1 MWKKVSKSKLYQY
14 MFIIIITG
22 YIGFTGFFYS
32 LYLIFYELLVEPLL
46 PKHWYGQG
54 DAKQFVVSVILIGNF
69 ILMLYIKRY
78 FATKYTRI
86 NSKNMGKA
94 KKAEVKDLNL
104 VAVFVAIVTTIVYI
118 VVFDQYYI
126 WYSYR

>member
-1 MWKKVSKSKLYQY
+1 
-14 MFIIIITG
+14 
-22 YIGFTGFFYS
+22 
-32 LYLIFYELLVEPLL
+32 
-46 PKHWYGQG
+46 
-54 DAKQFVVSVILIGNF
+54 
-69 ILMLYIKRY
+69 
-78 FATKYTRI
+78 
-86 NSKNMGKA
+86 MGKA